1 MTSCSI
7 EGYSGGPDAPTV
19 VIMTDTS
26 SRRAATQARPVTSRT
41 AHRSAPAAASA
52 GPGGV
57 GRPGAARLSGG
68 AERPSGGMARLSGGL
83 ARLPGLALATG
94 IAVVATALGRLAPV
108 VGGPVTGIVLGVL
121 VAVVVRPGDR
131 LRPGIAFA
139 GRGVLQAAVVVLGAQ
154 LSLGQVVRVGVGSLP
169 VMIVT
174 LAACLAAAY
183 WLGRRLGIGGDL
195 RTLIG
200 VGTGICGASAIAAVT
215 PVIGAAEAEVAYAVS
230 TIFVFNIAAVLTFPA
245 LGHLLGMGQHAFG
258 LFAGTAVN
266 DMSSVVAAA
275 TTYGGPAA
283 DQAVG
288 VKLARTLL
296 IIPVCLGLAALARR
310 RARTASGVA
319 ATGASAGGAAQTETA
334 AGTGTT
340 AAGAADGTTSAAGR
354 VGVGRLIPWFL
365 VGFLVLAAANTAG
378 LVPSAANGP
387 LGTLSVF
394 LITVALSAIGL
405 STDPARLRRTGPAP
419 LLLGGCLW
427 IVVSL
432 TSLAT
437 QGLLRY
443 L

>member
-26 SRRAATQARPVTSRT
+26 SRPAAPQARPVTSRT
-41 AHRSAPAAASA
+41 PHRSAPAAAS
-52 GPGGV
+52 GSPGGV
-57 GRPGAARLSGG
+57 DRPGAARRSGG
-68 AERPSGGMARLSGGL
+68 AERLSGGL
-83 ARLPGLALATG
+83 ARLPGLALASG

-121 VAVVVRPGDR
+121 VAVAVRPGDR

-154 LSLGQVVRVGVGSLP
+154 LSLGQGVRVGVGSLP
-169 VMIVT
+169 VMVVT

-183 WLGRRLGIGGDL
+183 RLGRRLGIGGDL

-283 DQAVG
+283 DQAVV

-319 ATGASAGGAAQTETA
+319 ATGASADGAAQTVRGVRAVVAALPTLTGVATVTPGDERPRATGHPTA
-334 AGTGTT
+334 NVYQAVDVHLRDNRTSRGRHCRAP
-340 AAGAADGTTSAAGR
+340 AALPAA
-354 VGVGRLIPWFL
+354 LPH
-365 VGFLVLAAANTAG
+365 
-378 LVPSAANGP
+378 P
-387 LGTLSVF
+387 
-394 LITVALSAIGL
+394 
-405 STDPARLRRTGPAP
+405 RTGRRP
-419 LLLGGCLW
+419 
-427 IVVSL
+427 
-432 TSLAT
+432 T
-437 QGLLRY
+437 R
-443 L
+443 

>member
-1 MTSCSI
+1 MSSCSDK
-7 EGYSGGPDAPTV
+7 GYSGRAPTPRVVIMNDARSGRARAADPVRPADATPLAGPDAP
-19 VIMTDTS
+19 
-26 SRRAATQARPVTSRT
+26 ARPADT
-41 AHRSAPAAASA
+41 
-52 GPGGV
+52 G
-57 GRPGAARLSGG
+57 
-68 AERPSGGMARLSGGL
+68 
-83 ARLPGLALATG
+83 RLPGLALAVG
-94 IAVVATALGRLAPV
+94 IAVVATALGRLAPL
-108 VGGPVTGIVLGVL
+108 VGGPVAGIVLGVL
-121 VAVVVRPGDR
+121 VAVVVRPGAR

-154 LSLGQVVRVGVGSLP
+154 LSLGQVLRVGVGSLP

-183 WLGRRLGIGGDL
+183 WIGRRLGIAGDL

-215 PVIGAAEAEVAYAVS
+215 PVIGAAGAEVAYAVS

-245 LGHLLGMGQHAFG
+245 LGHLLDMSQHSFG

-275 TTYGGPAA
+275 TTYGGAAA
-283 DQAVG
+283 DQAVV

-296 IIPVCLGLAALARR
+296 IIPICLGLAALARR
-310 RARTASGVA
+310 RARTA
-319 ATGASAGGAAQTETA
+319 
-334 AGTGTT
+334 AGT
-340 AAGAADGTTSAAGR
+340 ADMAGPAGNPGPVR
-354 VGVGRLIPWFL
+354 VGRLVPWFL

-378 LVPSAANGP
+378 LVPSAAHGP
-387 LGTLSVF
+387 LSTLAVF

-405 STDPARLRRTGPAP
+405 STEPARLRRTGPAP

-427 IVVSL
+427 LVVTA

-437 QGLLRY
+437 QFLISRL
-443 L
+443 